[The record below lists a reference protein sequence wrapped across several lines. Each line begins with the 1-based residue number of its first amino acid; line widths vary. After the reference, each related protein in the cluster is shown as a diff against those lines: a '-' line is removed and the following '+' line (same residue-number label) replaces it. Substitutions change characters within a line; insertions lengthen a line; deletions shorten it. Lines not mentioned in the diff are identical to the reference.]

1 MDKTAQDS
9 FAKKPVDMRDRI
21 LEHLEALTSTVSLDD
36 LVRLSTSDIA
46 ETLLISRSLASQ
58 YLNDL
63 VRAGLVVKVAGRPV
77 RYFHRRAFQK
87 RFQAKL
93 SASEY
98 ASLADLVQATG
109 IADHRDFARAVG
121 FDLSL
126 SSVVEQCKAAVQYPP
141 FGLPILLSG
150 GVGVG
155 KSFLSRLVYEYG
167 KNQGLLPRD
176 SSYTRIDCA
185 GVPDVASFNGL
196 LDESIAKSRGGV
208 VFINGIEAL
217 SPSAME
223 RCLATA
229 LGLDASQ
236 DAPRGRLVLSTAL
249 SADNPKVS
257 SAYSKLPICARVPSL
272 KERSPEER
280 EDLILSFLRSEGC
293 RIGSDV
299 KISRGAYRCLVNADF
314 PDNIA
319 GLRACVTNCCAKAFL
334 NREGDY
340 VAVRPYLLPS
350 DLLSSAQ
357 IDQQPDDGVLIDA
370 SLDAIE
376 SEEGPVEQALDAL
389 CALDERFYAGELT
402 VSELVSQAVSAVRGV
417 EDHLI
422 FGHGVNS
429 SRSRAFERVVGTI
442 LADAG
447 ASYGIDLSRKVAFLL
462 AQEICLQLWPGI
474 GLAKRKSACA
484 ERISHLLGAVTSEL
498 PFASSVSEQIAADVE
513 GALGISLDHFT
524 KTLLTLCV
532 ASESRDAKALRTL
545 CVILSHGYSTATS
558 IADAANR
565 MLGMHV
571 YEAVDM
577 PYDQQLKDIVGPLQR
592 LVDRHSYCTGV
603 VFLVD
608 MGSLEEAYKALEN
621 VTDSTIGVVNNV
633 STGLALEI
641 GFGLLGG
648 KSIAEV
654 LGEATT
660 ACVTHCKVIERVNRE
675 DAIVFCSE
683 SGVDAAERIR
693 QLVSQSLPRTIGARL
708 LTRPFKQLAANGSN
722 DAVFSEHRVCA
733 VIGTGDPRI
742 ASVPFV
748 ALEDIMST
756 ASASKVDAVF
766 GRWLDASE
774 LASFHEK
781 LLSNMT
787 LQNVIRSITILDP
800 ERLFHEIEGAVH
812 ELQRR
817 TGEKIG
823 SNAIIGL
830 YVHLCCLV
838 ERLVTRNP
846 IETYVGQD
854 RFEEEHADFIESF
867 RQSFSSI
874 STRYRVEV
882 PVSEIAYVFDYISV
896 SAAPAREERLGSP
909 SLLLDE

>member
-9 FAKKPVDMRDRI
+9 LAKKPVDMRDRI
-21 LEHLEALTSTVSLDD
+21 LEHLEALTSAVSLDD
-36 LVRLSTSDIA
+36 LARLSTSDIA
-46 ETLLISRSLASQ
+46 ETLIISRSLASQ
-58 YLNDL
+58 RLNDL

-77 RYFHRRAFQK
+77 RYFHRCAFQK
-87 RFQAKL
+87 RFQVKL

-98 ASLADLVQATG
+98 ASLADLIQATG

-167 KNQGLLPRD
+167 KNQGLLSRD
-176 SSYTRIDCA
+176 SSYVRIDCA
-185 GVPDVASFNGL
+185 GVPDAASFNGL

-208 VFINGIEAL
+208 VFVNGIEAL

-223 RCLATA
+223 HCLATA

-236 DAPRGRLVLSTAL
+236 DAPRARLVLSTTL
-249 SADNPKVS
+249 SADDLKVS
-257 SAYSKLPICARVPSL
+257 SAYSKMPICARVPSL
-272 KERSPEER
+272 KERTPEER

-299 KISRGAYRCLVNADF
+299 KISRGAYRCLVNAVF
-314 PDNIA
+314 SDNIA

-340 VAVRPYLLPS
+340 VVVRPYLLPS
-350 DLLSSAQ
+350 GLLSSAQ

-370 SLDAIE
+370 SLDAAE
-376 SEEGPVEQALDAL
+376 STGPVEQALDAL
-389 CALDERFYAGELT
+389 CSLDERFCAGELS

-422 FGHGVNS
+422 FGRGVTS
-429 SRSRAFERVVGTI
+429 SRSRAFERIVGAV

-447 ASYGIDLSRKVAFLL
+447 SSYGIELSRKVAFLL

-484 ERISHLLGAVTSEL
+484 EQISHLLGAVTSEL
-498 PFASSVSEQIAADVE
+498 PFASSVSDQVAADVE

-641 GFGLLGG
+641 GVGLLGG

-654 LGEATT
+654 LGDATA

-708 LTRPFKQLAANGSN
+708 LTRPFKQLVANGSN

-733 VIGTGDPRI
+733 VIGTGDPGV

-774 LASFHEK
+774 LSSFHEK

-800 ERLFHEIEGAVH
+800 ERLFHEIESAVH

-854 RFEEEHADFIESF
+854 RFEEERADFIESF

-896 SAAPAREERLGSP
+896 SAAPAREERLGS
-909 SLLLDE
+909 SDLLLDE

>member
-9 FAKKPVDMRDRI
+9 LAKKPVDMRDRI
-21 LEHLEALTSTVSLDD
+21 LEHLEALTSAVSLDD
-36 LVRLSTSDIA
+36 LARLSTSDIA
-46 ETLLISRSLASQ
+46 ETLIISRSLASQ

-87 RFQAKL
+87 RFQVKL

-98 ASLADLVQATG
+98 ASLADLIQATG

-167 KNQGLLPRD
+167 KNQGLLSRD
-176 SSYTRIDCA
+176 SSYVRIDCA
-185 GVPDVASFNGL
+185 GVPDAASFNGL

-208 VFINGIEAL
+208 VFVNGIEAL

-223 RCLATA
+223 HCLATA

-236 DAPRGRLVLSTAL
+236 DAPRARLVLSTTL
-249 SADNPKVS
+249 SADDLKVS
-257 SAYSKLPICARVPSL
+257 SAYSKMPICARVPSL
-272 KERSPEER
+272 KERTPEER

-314 PDNIA
+314 SDNIA

-340 VAVRPYLLPS
+340 VVVRPYLLPS
-350 DLLSSAQ
+350 GLLSSAQ

-370 SLDAIE
+370 SLDAAE
-376 SEEGPVEQALDAL
+376 STGPVEQALDAL
-389 CALDERFYAGELT
+389 CSLDERFCAGEL
-402 VSELVSQAVSAVRGV
+402 
-417 EDHLI
+417 
-422 FGHGVNS
+422 
-429 SRSRAFERVVGTI
+429 
-442 LADAG
+442 
-447 ASYGIDLSRKVAFLL
+447 
-462 AQEICLQLWPGI
+462 
-474 GLAKRKSACA
+474 
-484 ERISHLLGAVTSEL
+484 
-498 PFASSVSEQIAADVE
+498 SVSDQVAADVE

-577 PYDQQLKDIVGPLQR
+577 PYDQQLKDIVGPLQH

-641 GFGLLGG
+641 GVGLLGG

-654 LGEATT
+654 LGDATA

-708 LTRPFKQLAANGSN
+708 LTRPFKQLVANGSN

-733 VIGTGDPRI
+733 VIGTGDPGV
-742 ASVPFV
+742 ASIPFV

-774 LASFHEK
+774 LSSFHEK

-800 ERLFHEIEGAVH
+800 ERLFHEIESAVH

-854 RFEEEHADFIESF
+854 RFEEERADFIESF

-896 SAAPAREERLGSP
+896 SAAPAREERLGS
-909 SLLLDE
+909 SDLLLDE

>member
-1 MDKTAQDS
+1 MDKTTQDS
-9 FAKKPVDMRDRI
+9 LAKKPVDMRDRI
-21 LEHLEALTSTVSLDD
+21 LEHLEALTSAVSLDD
-36 LVRLSTSDIA
+36 LARLSTSDIA
-46 ETLLISRSLASQ
+46 ETLIISRSLASQ

-87 RFQAKL
+87 RFQVKL

-98 ASLADLVQATG
+98 ASLADLIQATG

-121 FDLSL
+121 FDMSL

-150 GVGVG
+150 GVG
-155 KSFLSRLVYEYG
+155 
-167 KNQGLLPRD
+167 
-176 SSYTRIDCA
+176 IDCA
-185 GVPDVASFNGL
+185 GVPDAASFNGL
-196 LDESIAKSRGGV
+196 LDESIAKARGGV
-208 VFINGIEAL
+208 VFVNGIEAL

-223 RCLATA
+223 HCLATA

-236 DAPRGRLVLSTAL
+236 DAPRARLVLSTTL
-249 SADNPKVS
+249 SADDLKVS
-257 SAYSKLPICARVPSL
+257 SAYSKMPICARVPSL
-272 KERSPEER
+272 KERTPEER

-314 PDNIA
+314 SDNIA

-340 VAVRPYLLPS
+340 VVVRPYLLPS
-350 DLLSSAQ
+350 GLLSSAQ

-370 SLDAIE
+370 SLDAAE
-376 SEEGPVEQALDAL
+376 STGPVEQALDAL
-389 CALDERFYAGELT
+389 CSLDERFCAGELS

-422 FGHGVNS
+422 FDHGVAS
-429 SRSRAFERVVGTI
+429 SRSRAFERVVGAV

-447 ASYGIDLSRKVAFLL
+447 SSYGIELSRKVAFLL

-484 ERISHLLGAVTSEL
+484 EQISHLLGAVTSEL
-498 PFASSVSEQIAADVE
+498 PFASSVSDQVAADVE

-641 GFGLLGG
+641 GVGLLGG

-654 LGEATT
+654 LGDR
-660 ACVTHCKVIERVNRE
+660 RVR
-675 DAIVFCSE
+675 DALQ
-683 SGVDAAERIR
+683 GDRAR
-693 QLVSQSLPRTIGARL
+693 QP
-708 LTRPFKQLAANGSN
+708 
-722 DAVFSEHRVCA
+722 
-733 VIGTGDPRI
+733 
-742 ASVPFV
+742 
-748 ALEDIMST
+748 
-756 ASASKVDAVF
+756 
-766 GRWLDASE
+766 
-774 LASFHEK
+774 
-781 LLSNMT
+781 
-787 LQNVIRSITILDP
+787 
-800 ERLFHEIEGAVH
+800 
-812 ELQRR
+812 
-817 TGEKIG
+817 
-823 SNAIIGL
+823 
-830 YVHLCCLV
+830 
-838 ERLVTRNP
+838 
-846 IETYVGQD
+846 
-854 RFEEEHADFIESF
+854 
-867 RQSFSSI
+867 
-874 STRYRVEV
+874 
-882 PVSEIAYVFDYISV
+882 
-896 SAAPAREERLGSP
+896 
-909 SLLLDE
+909 

>member
-9 FAKKPVDMRDRI
+9 LAKKPVDMRDRI

-36 LVRLSTSDIA
+36 LARLSTSDIA
-46 ETLLISRSLASQ
+46 ETLLVSRSLASQ

-87 RFQAKL
+87 RFQVKL

-155 KSFLSRLVYEYG
+155 KSFLSRLVCEYG

-176 SSYTRIDCA
+176 SSYARIDCA
-185 GVPDVASFNGL
+185 GVPDDASFNGL

-208 VFINGIEAL
+208 IFVNGIEAL

-236 DAPRGRLVLSTAL
+236 DAPRARLVLSTTL

-272 KERSPEER
+272 KERTPEER

-340 VAVRPYLLPS
+340 VVVRPYLLPS

-370 SLDAIE
+370 SLDVIE

>member
-1 MDKTAQDS
+1 M
-9 FAKKPVDMRDRI
+9 
-21 LEHLEALTSTVSLDD
+21 
-36 LVRLSTSDIA
+36 
-46 ETLLISRSLASQ
+46 
-58 YLNDL
+58 
-63 VRAGLVVKVAGRPV
+63 
-77 RYFHRRAFQK
+77 
-87 RFQAKL
+87 
-93 SASEY
+93 
-98 ASLADLVQATG
+98 
-109 IADHRDFARAVG
+109 
-121 FDLSL
+121 
-126 SSVVEQCKAAVQYPP
+126 
-141 FGLPILLSG
+141 
-150 GVGVG
+150 
-155 KSFLSRLVYEYG
+155 
-167 KNQGLLPRD
+167 
-176 SSYTRIDCA
+176 
-185 GVPDVASFNGL
+185 
-196 LDESIAKSRGGV
+196 
-208 VFINGIEAL
+208 
-217 SPSAME
+217 
-223 RCLATA
+223 
-229 LGLDASQ
+229 
-236 DAPRGRLVLSTAL
+236 
-249 SADNPKVS
+249 
-257 SAYSKLPICARVPSL
+257 
-272 KERSPEER
+272 
-280 EDLILSFLRSEGC
+280 
-293 RIGSDV
+293 
-299 KISRGAYRCLVNADF
+299 
-314 PDNIA
+314 
-319 GLRACVTNCCAKAFL
+319 
-334 NREGDY
+334 
-340 VAVRPYLLPS
+340 
-350 DLLSSAQ
+350 
-357 IDQQPDDGVLIDA
+357 
-370 SLDAIE
+370 
-376 SEEGPVEQALDAL
+376 
-389 CALDERFYAGELT
+389 
-402 VSELVSQAVSAVRGV
+402 SAVRGV

-447 ASYGIDLSRKVAFLL
+447 ASYGIELSRKVAFLL
-462 AQEICLQLWPGI
+462 SQEICLQLWPGI

-498 PFASSVSEQIAADVE
+498 PFASSVSEQVAADVE

-774 LASFHEK
+774 LVSFHEK

-854 RFEEEHADFIESF
+854 RFEEEHTDFIESF

>member
-1 MDKTAQDS
+1 MKKKAALHNLGCKVNAYETEAMQELLEQNGYEIVPFKEGADVYIINTCTVTNIADRKSRQMLHKARKMNPDAVVVATGCYVQARGEDIDPCVDIVVGNNKKKDLIAILDEYYNAQHKVKKELIDINHEKEYEEMQVTHTAEHTRAYIKVQDGCNQFCS
-9 FAKKPVDMRDRI
+9 YCIIPYARGRV
-21 LEHLEALTSTVSLDD
+21 
-36 LVRLSTSDIA
+36 
-46 ETLLISRSLASQ
+46 RSL
-58 YLNDL
+58 
-63 VRAGLVVKVAGRPV
+63 
-77 RYFHRRAFQK
+77 
-87 RFQAKL
+87 
-93 SASEY
+93 
-98 ASLADLVQATG
+98 
-109 IADHRDFARAVG
+109 
-121 FDLSL
+121 
-126 SSVVEQCKAAVQYPP
+126 
-141 FGLPILLSG
+141 
-150 GVGVG
+150 
-155 KSFLSRLVYEYG
+155 
-167 KNQGLLPRD
+167 
-176 SSYTRIDCA
+176 
-185 GVPDVASFNGL
+185 
-196 LDESIAKSRGGV
+196 
-208 VFINGIEAL
+208 
-217 SPSAME
+217 
-223 RCLATA
+223 
-229 LGLDASQ
+229 
-236 DAPRGRLVLSTAL
+236 
-249 SADNPKVS
+249 
-257 SAYSKLPICARVPSL
+257 
-272 KERSPEER
+272 
-280 EDLILSFLRSEGC
+280 
-293 RIGSDV
+293 
-299 KISRGAYRCLVNADF
+299 
-314 PDNIA
+314 
-319 GLRACVTNCCAKAFL
+319 
-334 NREGDY
+334 
-340 VAVRPYLLPS
+340 
-350 DLLSSAQ
+350 
-357 IDQQPDDGVLIDA
+357 
-370 SLDAIE
+370 
-376 SEEGPVEQALDAL
+376 PVEQALDAL
-389 CALDERFYAGELT
+389 CSLDERFCAGELS

-422 FGHGVNS
+422 FDHGVAS
-429 SRSRAFERVVGTI
+429 SRSRAFERVVGAV

-447 ASYGIDLSRKVAFLL
+447 SSYGIELSRKVAFLL

-484 ERISHLLGAVTSEL
+484 EQISHLLGAVTSEL
-498 PFASSVSEQIAADVE
+498 PFASSVSDQVAADVE

-641 GFGLLGG
+641 GVGLLGG

-654 LGEATT
+654 LGDATA

-708 LTRPFKQLAANGSN
+708 LTRPFKQLVANGSN

-733 VIGTGDPRI
+733 VIGTGDPGV

-774 LASFHEK
+774 LSSFHEK

-800 ERLFHEIEGAVH
+800 ERLFHEIESAVH

-854 RFEEEHADFIESF
+854 RFEEERADFIESF

-896 SAAPAREERLGSP
+896 SAAPAREERLGS
-909 SLLLDE
+909 SDLLLDE

>member
-1 MDKTAQDS
+1 M
-9 FAKKPVDMRDRI
+9 
-21 LEHLEALTSTVSLDD
+21 
-36 LVRLSTSDIA
+36 
-46 ETLLISRSLASQ
+46 
-58 YLNDL
+58 
-63 VRAGLVVKVAGRPV
+63 
-77 RYFHRRAFQK
+77 
-87 RFQAKL
+87 
-93 SASEY
+93 
-98 ASLADLVQATG
+98 
-109 IADHRDFARAVG
+109 
-121 FDLSL
+121 
-126 SSVVEQCKAAVQYPP
+126 
-141 FGLPILLSG
+141 
-150 GVGVG
+150 
-155 KSFLSRLVYEYG
+155 
-167 KNQGLLPRD
+167 
-176 SSYTRIDCA
+176 
-185 GVPDVASFNGL
+185 
-196 LDESIAKSRGGV
+196 
-208 VFINGIEAL
+208 
-217 SPSAME
+217 
-223 RCLATA
+223 
-229 LGLDASQ
+229 
-236 DAPRGRLVLSTAL
+236 
-249 SADNPKVS
+249 
-257 SAYSKLPICARVPSL
+257 
-272 KERSPEER
+272 
-280 EDLILSFLRSEGC
+280 
-293 RIGSDV
+293 
-299 KISRGAYRCLVNADF
+299 
-314 PDNIA
+314 
-319 GLRACVTNCCAKAFL
+319 
-334 NREGDY
+334 
-340 VAVRPYLLPS
+340 
-350 DLLSSAQ
+350 
-357 IDQQPDDGVLIDA
+357 
-370 SLDAIE
+370 
-376 SEEGPVEQALDAL
+376 
-389 CALDERFYAGELT
+389 
-402 VSELVSQAVSAVRGV
+402 RGV

-422 FGHGVNS
+422 FGRGVTS
-429 SRSRAFERVVGTI
+429 SRSRAFERIVGAV

-447 ASYGIDLSRKVAFLL
+447 SSYGIELSRKVAFLL

-484 ERISHLLGAVTSEL
+484 EQISHLLGAVTSEL
-498 PFASSVSEQIAADVE
+498 PFASSVSDQVAADVE

-641 GFGLLGG
+641 GVGLLGG

-654 LGEATT
+654 LGDATA

-708 LTRPFKQLAANGSN
+708 LTRPFKQLVANGSN

-733 VIGTGDPRI
+733 VIGTGDPGV
-742 ASVPFV
+742 ASIPFV

-774 LASFHEK
+774 LS
-781 LLSNMT
+781 S
-787 LQNVIRSITILDP
+787 
-800 ERLFHEIEGAVH
+800 FHEIESAVH

-854 RFEEEHADFIESF
+854 RFEEERADFIESF

-896 SAAPAREERLGSP
+896 SAAPAREERLGS
-909 SLLLDE
+909 SDLLLDE

>member
-1 MDKTAQDS
+1 MDKTAQDCL
-9 FAKKPVDMRDRI
+9 AKKPIDMRDRI
-21 LEHLEALTSTVSLDD
+21 LEHLETLTSTVSLDD
-36 LVRLSTSDIA
+36 LARLSTSDIA
-46 ETLLISRSLASQ
+46 EALIISRSLASQ

-176 SSYTRIDCA
+176 SSYMRIDCA
-185 GVPDVASFNGL
+185 GVPDAASFNGL
-196 LDESIAKSRGGV
+196 LDDSIAKSRGGV
-208 VFINGIEAL
+208 VFVNGIEAL

-236 DAPRGRLVLSTAL
+236 DAPRGRLVLSTTL

-272 KERSPEER
+272 KERTPEER
-280 EDLILSFLRSEGC
+280 EDLILCFLRSEGC

-299 KISRGAYRCLVNADF
+299 KISRGAYRCLVSADF

-340 VAVRPYLLPS
+340 VVVRPYLLPS

-376 SEEGPVEQALDAL
+376 SEEGPVEQALDSL
-389 CALDERFYAGELT
+389 CSLDERFCAGELT

-447 ASYGIDLSRKVAFLL
+447 ASYGIELSRKVAFLL

-498 PFASSVSEQIAADVE
+498 PFASSVSEQVAADVE

-722 DAVFSEHRVCA
+722 DVVFSEHRVCA

-854 RFEEEHADFIESF
+854 RFEEEHIDFIESF

-896 SAAPAREERLGSP
+896 SAAPAREERLGSS

>member
-1 MDKTAQDS
+1 MKFAFFTLGCKVNLFETQALSQLAQARGHEIVDKDADAVIVNTCTVTSVSDHKNIRAFHKLRRDNPNAVIAACGCFAQTDPERVR
-9 FAKKPVDMRDRI
+9 ATGEIDLICGTRDRAQVI
-21 LEHLEALTSTVSLDD
+21 GLCEQAVSGQAVQVHESED
-36 LVRLSTSDIA
+36 SGF
-46 ETLLISRSLASQ
+46 ETLPAGIPHGRTRALLKIEDGCNNFCTYCIIPYARGRVRSL
-58 YLNDL
+58 
-63 VRAGLVVKVAGRPV
+63 
-77 RYFHRRAFQK
+77 
-87 RFQAKL
+87 
-93 SASEY
+93 
-98 ASLADLVQATG
+98 
-109 IADHRDFARAVG
+109 
-121 FDLSL
+121 
-126 SSVVEQCKAAVQYPP
+126 
-141 FGLPILLSG
+141 
-150 GVGVG
+150 
-155 KSFLSRLVYEYG
+155 
-167 KNQGLLPRD
+167 
-176 SSYTRIDCA
+176 
-185 GVPDVASFNGL
+185 
-196 LDESIAKSRGGV
+196 
-208 VFINGIEAL
+208 
-217 SPSAME
+217 
-223 RCLATA
+223 
-229 LGLDASQ
+229 
-236 DAPRGRLVLSTAL
+236 
-249 SADNPKVS
+249 
-257 SAYSKLPICARVPSL
+257 
-272 KERSPEER
+272 
-280 EDLILSFLRSEGC
+280 
-293 RIGSDV
+293 
-299 KISRGAYRCLVNADF
+299 
-314 PDNIA
+314 
-319 GLRACVTNCCAKAFL
+319 
-334 NREGDY
+334 
-340 VAVRPYLLPS
+340 
-350 DLLSSAQ
+350 
-357 IDQQPDDGVLIDA
+357 
-370 SLDAIE
+370 
-376 SEEGPVEQALDAL
+376 PVEQALDAL
-389 CALDERFYAGELT
+389 CSLDERFCAGELS

-422 FGHGVNS
+422 FGRGVTS
-429 SRSRAFERVVGTI
+429 SRSRAFERIVGAV

-447 ASYGIDLSRKVAFLL
+447 SSYGIELSRKVAFLL

-484 ERISHLLGAVTSEL
+484 EQISHLLGAVTSEL
-498 PFASSVSEQIAADVE
+498 PFASSVSDQVAADVE

-641 GFGLLGG
+641 GVGLLGG

-654 LGEATT
+654 LGDATA

-708 LTRPFKQLAANGSN
+708 LTRPFKQLVANGSN

-733 VIGTGDPRI
+733 VIGTGDPGV

-774 LASFHEK
+774 LSSFHEK

-800 ERLFHEIEGAVH
+800 ERLFHEIESAVH

-854 RFEEEHADFIESF
+854 RFEEERADFIESF

-874 STRYRVEV
+874 STCYRVEV

-896 SAAPAREERLGSP
+896 SAAPAREERLGS
-909 SLLLDE
+909 SDLLLDE

>member
-9 FAKKPVDMRDRI
+9 LAKKPVDMRDRI

-36 LVRLSTSDIA
+36 LSRLSTSDIA
-46 ETLLISRSLASQ
+46 EALIISRSLASQ

-87 RFQAKL
+87 RFQVKL

-167 KNQGLLPRD
+167 KNQGLLARD
-176 SSYTRIDCA
+176 SSYVRIDCA
-185 GVPDVASFNGL
+185 GVPDAASFNGL
-196 LDESIAKSRGGV
+196 LDESTAKSRGGV
-208 VFINGIEAL
+208 VFVNGIEAL

-223 RCLATA
+223 RCFATA

-236 DAPRGRLVLSTAL
+236 DAPRARLVLSTTLA
-249 SADNPKVS
+249 ADNPKVS
-257 SAYSKLPICARVPSL
+257 SAYSKMPICARVPSL
-272 KERSPEER
+272 KERTPEER

-340 VAVRPYLLPS
+340 VVVRPYLLPS

-370 SLDAIE
+370 SLDAAE

-389 CALDERFYAGELT
+389 CVLDGRFCAGELSA
-402 VSELVSQAVSAVRGV
+402 SELVSQAVSAVRGV

-429 SRSRAFERVVGTI
+429 SRSRAFERVVGAI

-447 ASYGIDLSRKVAFLL
+447 ASYGIELSRKVAFLL

-484 ERISHLLGAVTSEL
+484 ERIAHIL
-498 PFASSVSEQIAADVE
+498 
-513 GALGISLDHFT
+513 ALGISLDHFT
-524 KTLLTLCV
+524 RALLTLCV

-660 ACVTHCKVIERVNRE
+660 TCVTHCKVIERVNRE

-693 QLVSQSLPRTIGARL
+693 QLVSQSLPRAIGARL

-733 VIGTGDPRI
+733 VIGTGDPGI
-742 ASVPFV
+742 APVPFV

-756 ASASKVDAVF
+756 SSASKVDAVF

-800 ERLFHEIEGAVH
+800 ERLFHEIESAVH

-817 TGEKIG
+817 TCEKIG

-854 RFEEEHADFIESF
+854 RFEEEHTDFIESF

-896 SAAPAREERLGSP
+896 SAAPAREERLGS
-909 SLLLDE
+909 SDLLLDE

>member
-9 FAKKPVDMRDRI
+9 LAKKPVDMRDRI
-21 LEHLEALTSTVSLDD
+21 LGHLEALTSTVSLDD
-36 LVRLSTSDIA
+36 LARLSTSDIA
-46 ETLLISRSLASQ
+46 ETLLVSRSLASQ

-63 VRAGLVVKVAGRPV
+63 VRASLVVKVAGRPV

-87 RFQAKL
+87 RFQVKL

-176 SSYTRIDCA
+176 SSYARIDCA
-185 GVPDVASFNGL
+185 GVPDDASFNGL

-208 VFINGIEAL
+208 VFVNGIEAL

-236 DAPRGRLVLSTAL
+236 DAPRARLVLSTTL

-257 SAYSKLPICARVPSL
+257 SVYSKLPICAHVPSL
-272 KERSPEER
+272 KERTPEER

-299 KISRGAYRCLVNADF
+299 KISRGAYRCLVNAVF

-340 VAVRPYLLPS
+340 VVVRPYLLPS

-429 SRSRAFERVVGTI
+429 SRSRAFERVAGTI

-447 ASYGIDLSRKVAFLL
+447 ASYGIELSRKVAFLL

-498 PFASSVSEQIAADVE
+498 LFASSVSEQIAADVE

-823 SNAIIGL
+823 NNAIIGL

-854 RFEEEHADFIESF
+854 RFEEERADFIESF